1 MNEGKR
7 KKVLHIVEAFGG
19 GVYTF
24 LVPLVNTTCKEFD
37 TTIAYAFRPQTPANF
52 KNEINT
58 NIRMIEG
65 KHFTRSLNPVKDI
78 KAFFEIKKIVRKE
91 KPDIIHL
98 HSSKS
103 GFIGRMAINCKKYTV
118 FYTPHGY
125 SFLKLD
131 DSFIKRKLYYLIE
144 KIGALTNCTTV
155 AVSKGEYETARK
167 LSKRATY
174 INNGITITTTDTK
187 PAMINTRTPNIC
199 TVGRICYQKNPVVF
213 NEIAKKF
220 PNINFTWIGDGEMR
234 DVLTAP
240 NITITGWIQRDNA
253 VEKLKEA
260 DIFLLP
266 SLWEGLPISL
276 LEAMYAGKLVIVN
289 PVIGNKD
296 VVHHGENGF
305 FAETPDEYA
314 TIINN
319 VINGKYNVEEIVN
332 TAYDEIIRKYNT
344 NVMSHKYIK
353 LYNYI
358 GAKNE

>member
-1 MNEGKR
+1 MNNIKR

-24 LVPLVNTTCKEFD
+24 LVPLMNSTCEQYD
-37 TTIAYAFRPQTPANF
+37 TTIAYSLRPQTPTNF
-52 KNEINT
+52 KDEINS
-58 NIRMIEG
+58 NIHMIEG

-78 KAFFEIKKIVRKE
+78 KAFFEIKKIVK
-91 KPDIIHL
+91 KVQPDIIHL

-131 DSFIKRKLYYLIE
+131 DSVIKRKLYYFIE
-144 KIGALTNCTTV
+144 KIGALTHCTTV
-155 AVSKGEYETARK
+155 AVSKGEYEAAIK

-174 INNGITITTTDTK
+174 INNGITIDPTTSK
-187 PAMINTRTPNIC
+187 PNPINTCTPKIC
-199 TVGRICYQKNPVVF
+199 TLGRICYQKNPEVF
-213 NEIAKKF
+213 NKIAQML
-220 PNINFTWIGDGEMR
+220 PDIDFTWIGDGEMR
-234 DVLTAP
+234 NLITSP
-240 NITITGWIQRDNA
+240 NITITGWLNRNEA
-253 VEKLKEA
+253 VKKLKEA

-296 VVHHGENGF
+296 VVRHSENGF
-305 FAETPDEYA
+305 FAKTPDEYV
-314 TIINN
+314 TIIKDILNN
-319 VINGKYNVEEIVN
+319 KYNVEKIVD
-332 TAYDEIIRKYNT
+332 TAYNEILSEYNT
-344 NVMSHKYIK
+344 NVMSQKYAK
-353 LYNYI
+353 LYRSN